1 MVILREENM
10 GGLGISIVN
19 DDDSYVDSN
28 EYDDDLRGN
37 PTVIKVVGCGGGGSN
52 AVNRMISRE
61 LSNVEFIVLNTDL
74 QALNR
79 SRAPTRLAIGQ
90 KVTKGLGAGGKPS
103 IGEQAAEEDKE
114 LITNTL
120 RGADMVFITA
130 GMGGGTGTGSAPVVA
145 KIAKE
150 LGCLTVAVVTTPFE
164 FEGNVRM
171 RQAKE
176 GLERLHEQVDSL
188 IVIPNEQLFKNVDK
202 NLTVKESFRKA
213 DEVLCQGVEGI
224 SNIITNPGDVN
235 TDFADVRNA
244 MAGQGNA
251 IFGIG
256 IGEGENR
263 ATDAAYNA
271 INNPM
276 LEDSKIDGA
285 KNLLVNI
292 CGSEEITLKEVGE
305 ICKIVTASADKEY
318 NMFWGQVT
326 QPELEGKISVT
337 VIATGF
343 EKSQKEMK
351 AVEEAPKIVEVE
363 KPKKLPENV
372 VSASEFENILNS
384 VSRGQNSSMN
394 NLGGDFISK
403 KDLTNNAHSSPN
415 ARQNPNQN
423 FGQNRNGQSFAPNQ
437 NGNNLQSGDKK
448 AKTSENFGQGLF
460 DSDYSDE
467 ISGSAGNF
475 AQPVHKSFTP
485 PAGFVPNEADINQPA
500 IWRKPEFSRSIK
512 LSDD

>member
-1 MVILREENM
+1 M
-10 GGLGISIVN
+10 GNLGISIV
-19 DDDSYVDSN
+19 DDETGYEAENSGGS
-28 EYDDDLRGN
+28 

-52 AVNRMISRE
+52 AVNRMIFRE
-61 LSNVEFIVLNTDL
+61 LSNVDFIVLNTDL
-74 QALNR
+74 QALGR
-79 SRAPTRLAIGQ
+79 SRAPTKLAIGQ
-90 KVTKGLGAGGKPS
+90 KVTKGLGAGGKPEV
-103 IGEQAAEEDKE
+103 GEQAAEEDKE
-114 LITNTL
+114 LITNEL

-145 KIAKE
+145 RIAKE

-171 RQAKE
+171 RQAQE
-176 GLERLHEQVDSL
+176 GLKKLHEQVDSL
-188 IVIPNEQLFKNVDK
+188 IVIPNEQLFKNIDK

-235 TDFADVRNA
+235 TDFADVKNA

-271 INNPM
+271 IHNPM
-276 LEDSKIDGA
+276 LENSRIDGA

-292 CGSEEITLKEVGE
+292 CASEEITLSEVGE
-305 ICKIVTASADKEY
+305 ICKIVSASADKDY

-343 EKSQKEMK
+343 EDSGK
-351 AVEEAPKIVEVE
+351 ALAAEPAEEKVETPAKPEVHRDDTFS
-363 KPKKLPENV
+363 LSDMNSILHTGQTS
-372 VSASEFENILNS
+372 SASSSASSFAASHS
-384 VSRGQNSSMN
+384 VSKEADSSE
-394 NLGGDFISK
+394 K
-403 KDLTNNAHSSPN
+403 KGSLVAGIFDEDKAS
-415 ARQNPNQN
+415 AAA
-423 FGQNRNGQSFAPNQ
+423 GSF
-437 NGNNLQSGDKK
+437 
-448 AKTSENFGQGLF
+448 
-460 DSDYSDE
+460 
-467 ISGSAGNF
+467 
-475 AQPVHKSFTP
+475 VP
-485 PAGFVPNEADINQPA
+485 PAGFVPDSNDLSKPA
-500 IWRKPEFSRSIK
+500 IWNKSEYSRTIR
-512 LSDD
+512 LDD

>member
-1 MVILREENM
+1 M
-10 GGLGISIVN
+10 GNLGISIV
-19 DDDSYVDSN
+19 DDETDYDSEVS
-28 EYDDDLRGN
+28 GGS

-52 AVNRMISRE
+52 AVNRMIFRE
-61 LSNVEFIVLNTDL
+61 LSNVDFIVLNTDL
-74 QALNR
+74 QALGR
-79 SRAPTRLAIGQ
+79 SHAATKLAIGQ
-90 KVTKGLGAGGKPS
+90 KVTKGLGAGGKPEV
-103 IGEQAAEEDKE
+103 GEQAAEEDKE
-114 LITNTL
+114 LITNEL

-145 KIAKE
+145 RIAKE

-171 RQAKE
+171 RQAQE
-176 GLERLHEQVDSL
+176 GLKKLHEQVDSL
-188 IVIPNEQLFKNVDK
+188 IVIPNEQLFKNIDK
-202 NLTVKESFRKA
+202 NLTVKESFKKA

-271 INNPM
+271 IHNPM
-276 LEDSKIDGA
+276 LENSRIDGA

-292 CGSEEITLKEVGE
+292 CASEEITLSEVGE
-305 ICKIVTASADKEY
+305 ICKIVSASADKDY

-343 EKSQKEMK
+343 EDSGKIAVEQKE
-351 AVEEAPKIVEVE
+351 EEPETPPEPKVLPNDVVGRSELDMLLH
-363 KPKKLPENV
+363 PK
-372 VSASEFENILNS
+372 SASSAASLGGEFVASHS
-384 VSRGQNSSMN
+384 VSKEADSSE
-394 NLGGDFISK
+394 K
-403 KDLTNNAHSSPN
+403 KGSLVAGMFDEDKAS
-415 ARQNPNQN
+415 AAA
-423 FGQNRNGQSFAPNQ
+423 GSF
-437 NGNNLQSGDKK
+437 
-448 AKTSENFGQGLF
+448 
-460 DSDYSDE
+460 
-467 ISGSAGNF
+467 
-475 AQPVHKSFTP
+475 VP
-485 PAGFVPNEADINQPA
+485 PAGFVPDQNDLMKPA
-500 IWRKPEFSRSIK
+500 IWNKSEYSRTIR
-512 LSDD
+512 LDD

>member
-1 MVILREENM
+1 M
-10 GGLGISIVN
+10 GNLGISIV
-19 DDDSYVDSN
+19 DDETGYGPEISGGS
-28 EYDDDLRGN
+28 

-52 AVNRMISRE
+52 AVNRMIFRE
-61 LSNVEFIVLNTDL
+61 LSNVDFIVLNTDL
-74 QALNR
+74 QALGR
-79 SRAPTRLAIGQ
+79 SRAPTKLAIGQ
-90 KVTKGLGAGGKPS
+90 KVTKGLGAGGKPEV
-103 IGEQAAEEDKE
+103 GEQAAEEDKE
-114 LITNTL
+114 LITNEL

-145 KIAKE
+145 RIAKE

-171 RQAKE
+171 RQAQE
-176 GLERLHEQVDSL
+176 GLVKLHEQVDSL
-188 IVIPNEQLFKNVDK
+188 IVIPNEQLFKNIDK
-202 NLTVKESFRKA
+202 NLTVKESFKMA

-271 INNPM
+271 IHNPM
-276 LEDSKIDGA
+276 LEDSRIDGA

-292 CGSEEITLKEVGE
+292 CASEEITLAEVGE
-305 ICKIVTASADKEY
+305 ICKIVSASADKDY

-343 EKSQKEMK
+343 EDAKKKEKELQDEKIM
-351 AVEEAPKIVEVE
+351 EANPEPKIF
-363 KPKKLPENV
+363 PNDV
-372 VSASEFENILNS
+372 VPLD
-384 VSRGQNSSMN
+384 QMN
-394 NLGGDFISK
+394 QLLRKNPSGTAGSGGDFFASLSSAKNPETSSESESK
-403 KDLTNNAHSSPN
+403 SSLAEGILSDDKFSSSN
-415 ARQNPNQN
+415 I
-423 FGQNRNGQSFAPNQ
+423 GSF
-437 NGNNLQSGDKK
+437 
-448 AKTSENFGQGLF
+448 
-460 DSDYSDE
+460 
-467 ISGSAGNF
+467 
-475 AQPVHKSFTP
+475 VP
-485 PAGFVPNEADINQPA
+485 PSGFVADSNDLMKPA
-500 IWRKPEFSRSIK
+500 IWNKGEYSRTIR
-512 LSDD
+512 LDD

>member
-1 MVILREENM
+1 M
-10 GGLGISIVN
+10 GNLGISIV
-19 DDDSYVDSN
+19 DDESDYEAENTGCS
-28 EYDDDLRGN
+28 

-52 AVNRMISRE
+52 AVNRMIFRE
-61 LSNVEFIVLNTDL
+61 LSNVDFIVLNTDL
-74 QALNR
+74 QALGR
-79 SRAPTRLAIGQ
+79 SRAKTKLAIGQ
-90 KVTKGLGAGGKPS
+90 KVTKGLGAGGKPE

-114 LITNTL
+114 LITNEL

-145 KIAKE
+145 RIAKE
-150 LGCLTVAVVTTPFE
+150 LGCLTVAVVTTPFD

-176 GLERLHEQVDSL
+176 GLIKLHEQVDSL
-188 IVIPNEQLFKNVDK
+188 IVIPNEQLFKNIDK
-202 NLTVKESFRKA
+202 NLTVKESFKKA

-271 INNPM
+271 IHNPM
-276 LEDSKIDGA
+276 LENSKIDGA

-292 CGSEEITLKEVGE
+292 CASEEITLAEVGE
-305 ICKIVTASADKEY
+305 ICKIVSASADRDY

-343 EKSQKEMK
+343 EDTGKSFVEQKE
-351 AVEEAPKIVEVE
+351 EVKE
-363 KPKKLPENV
+363 VKSEPRQNREDTFSISDMQNILHNKT
-372 VSASEFENILNS
+372 SASSFGGEF
-384 VSRGQNSSMN
+384 VASRTAVKPSESAEKKGNLVADMFRDEGPSSTP
-394 NLGGDFISK
+394 G
-403 KDLTNNAHSSPN
+403 
-415 ARQNPNQN
+415 
-423 FGQNRNGQSFAPNQ
+423 
-437 NGNNLQSGDKK
+437 
-448 AKTSENFGQGLF
+448 
-460 DSDYSDE
+460 
-467 ISGSAGNF
+467 
-475 AQPVHKSFTP
+475 SFTP
-485 PAGFVPNEADINQPA
+485 PSGFVPDENDFMKPA
-500 IWRKPEFSRSIK
+500 IWNKSEYGRTIR
-512 LSDD
+512 LDD

>member
-1 MVILREENM
+1 M
-10 GGLGISIVN
+10 GNLGISIV
-19 DDDSYVDSN
+19 DDETDYDSEVS
-28 EYDDDLRGN
+28 GGS

-52 AVNRMISRE
+52 AVNRMIFRE
-61 LSNVEFIVLNTDL
+61 LSNVDFIVLNTDL
-74 QALNR
+74 QALGR
-79 SRAPTRLAIGQ
+79 SKAPTKLAIGQ
-90 KVTKGLGAGGKPS
+90 KVTKGLGAGGKPEV
-103 IGEQAAEEDKE
+103 GEQAAEEDKE
-114 LITNTL
+114 LITNEL

-145 KIAKE
+145 RIAKE

-176 GLERLHEQVDSL
+176 GLIKLHEQVDSL
-188 IVIPNEQLFKNVDK
+188 IPNEQLFKNIDK

-271 INNPM
+271 IHNPM
-276 LEDSKIDGA
+276 LENSRIDGA

-292 CGSEEITLKEVGE
+292 CASEEITLSEVGE
-305 ICKIVTASADKEY
+305 ICKIVSASADKDY

-343 EKSQKEMK
+343 EDSGKIAVEQKE
-351 AVEEAPKIVEVE
+351 EEPETPPEPKV
-363 KPKKLPENV
+363 LPNDV
-372 VSASEFENILNS
+372 VGRSELDMLLHPRAGSNGAS
-384 VSRGQNSSMN
+384 
-394 NLGGDFISK
+394 LGGEFVASHTVSK
-403 KDLTNNAHSSPN
+403 EAESSEKKGSLV
-415 ARQNPNQN
+415 AGM
-423 FGQNRNGQSFAPNQ
+423 FDEDKASSAAGSF
-437 NGNNLQSGDKK
+437 
-448 AKTSENFGQGLF
+448 
-460 DSDYSDE
+460 
-467 ISGSAGNF
+467 
-475 AQPVHKSFTP
+475 VP
-485 PAGFVPNEADINQPA
+485 PAGFVPDQNDLMKPA
-500 IWRKPEFSRSIK
+500 IWNKSEYSRTIR
-512 LSDD
+512 LDD

>member
-1 MVILREENM
+1 M
-10 GGLGISIVN
+10 GNLGISIV
-19 DDDSYVDSN
+19 DDETDYDSEVS
-28 EYDDDLRGN
+28 GGS

-52 AVNRMISRE
+52 AVNRMIFRE
-61 LSNVEFIVLNTDL
+61 LSNVDFIVLNTDL
-74 QALNR
+74 QALGR
-79 SRAPTRLAIGQ
+79 SKAPTKLAIGQ
-90 KVTKGLGAGGKPS
+90 KVTKGLGAGGKPEV
-103 IGEQAAEEDKE
+103 GEQAAEEDKE
-114 LITNTL
+114 LITNEL

-145 KIAKE
+145 RIAKE

-176 GLERLHEQVDSL
+176 GLIKLHEQVDSL
-188 IVIPNEQLFKNVDK
+188 IVIPNEQLFKNIDK

-256 IGEGENR
+256 FGEGENR

-271 INNPM
+271 IHNPM
-276 LEDSKIDGA
+276 LENSRIDGA

-292 CGSEEITLKEVGE
+292 CASEEITLSEVGE
-305 ICKIVTASADKEY
+305 ICKIVSASADKDY

-343 EKSQKEMK
+343 EDSGKIAVEQKE
-351 AVEEAPKIVEVE
+351 EEPETPPEPKV
-363 KPKKLPENV
+363 LPNDV
-372 VSASEFENILNS
+372 VGRSELDMLLHPRAGSNGASLGGEFVASHS
-384 VSRGQNSSMN
+384 VSKEAESSE
-394 NLGGDFISK
+394 K
-403 KDLTNNAHSSPN
+403 KGSLVAGMFDEDKASS
-415 ARQNPNQN
+415 AA
-423 FGQNRNGQSFAPNQ
+423 GSF
-437 NGNNLQSGDKK
+437 
-448 AKTSENFGQGLF
+448 
-460 DSDYSDE
+460 
-467 ISGSAGNF
+467 
-475 AQPVHKSFTP
+475 VP
-485 PAGFVPNEADINQPA
+485 PAGFVPDQNDLMKPA
-500 IWRKPEFSRSIK
+500 IWNKSEYSRTIR
-512 LSDD
+512 LDD

>member
-1 MVILREENM
+1 M
-10 GGLGISIVN
+10 GNLGISIV
-19 DDDSYVDSN
+19 DDETDYDSEVS
-28 EYDDDLRGN
+28 GGS

-52 AVNRMISRE
+52 AVNRMIFRE
-61 LSNVEFIVLNTDL
+61 LSNVDFIVLNTDL
-74 QALNR
+74 QALGR
-79 SRAPTRLAIGQ
+79 SKAPTKLAIGQ
-90 KVTKGLGAGGKPS
+90 KVTKGLGAGGKPEV
-103 IGEQAAEEDKE
+103 GEQAAEEDKE
-114 LITNTL
+114 LITNEL

-145 KIAKE
+145 RIAKE

-176 GLERLHEQVDSL
+176 GLIKLHEQVDSL
-188 IVIPNEQLFKNVDK
+188 IVIPNEQLFKNIDK

-271 INNPM
+271 IHNPM
-276 LEDSKIDGA
+276 LENSRIDGA

-292 CGSEEITLKEVGE
+292 CASEEITLSEVGE
-305 ICKIVTASADKEY
+305 ICKIVSASADKDY

-343 EKSQKEMK
+343 EDSGKIAVEQKE
-351 AVEEAPKIVEVE
+351 EEPETPPEPKV
-363 KPKKLPENV
+363 LPNDV
-372 VSASEFENILNS
+372 VGRSELDMLLHPRSGSNGASLGGEFVASHS
-384 VSRGQNSSMN
+384 VSKEAESSE
-394 NLGGDFISK
+394 K
-403 KDLTNNAHSSPN
+403 KGSLVAGMFDEDKASS
-415 ARQNPNQN
+415 AA
-423 FGQNRNGQSFAPNQ
+423 GSF
-437 NGNNLQSGDKK
+437 
-448 AKTSENFGQGLF
+448 
-460 DSDYSDE
+460 
-467 ISGSAGNF
+467 
-475 AQPVHKSFTP
+475 VP
-485 PAGFVPNEADINQPA
+485 PAGFVPDQNDLMKPA
-500 IWRKPEFSRSIK
+500 IWNKSEYSRTIR
-512 LSDD
+512 LDD

>member
-1 MVILREENM
+1 M
-10 GGLGISIVN
+10 GNLGISIV
-19 DDDSYVDSN
+19 DDENGYDSEVS
-28 EYDDDLRGN
+28 GGS

-52 AVNRMISRE
+52 AVNRMIFRE
-61 LSNVEFIVLNTDL
+61 LSNVDFIVLNTDL
-74 QALNR
+74 QALGR
-79 SRAPTRLAIGQ
+79 SKAPTKLAIGQ
-90 KVTKGLGAGGKPS
+90 KVTKGLGAGGKPEV
-103 IGEQAAEEDKE
+103 GEQAAEEDKE
-114 LITNTL
+114 LITNEL

-145 KIAKE
+145 RIAKE

-171 RQAKE
+171 RQAQE
-176 GLERLHEQVDSL
+176 GLKKLHEQVDSL
-188 IVIPNEQLFKNVDK
+188 IVIPNEQLFKNIDK

-271 INNPM
+271 IHNPM
-276 LEDSKIDGA
+276 LENSKIDGA

-292 CGSEEITLKEVGE
+292 CASEEITLSEVGE
-305 ICKIVTASADKEY
+305 ICKIVSASADKDY

-343 EKSQKEMK
+343 EDSGKLTVEQPVAAPEVKSEPKPARDD
-351 AVEEAPKIVEVE
+351 AVSLNDINSILH
-363 KPKKLPENV
+363 KP
-372 VSASEFENILNS
+372 ASS
-384 VSRGQNSSMN
+384 GAA
-394 NLGGDFISK
+394 LGG
-403 KDLTNNAHSSPN
+403 
-415 ARQNPNQN
+415 
-423 FGQNRNGQSFAPNQ
+423 
-437 NGNNLQSGDKK
+437 
-448 AKTSENFGQGLF
+448 E
-460 DSDYSDE
+460 
-467 ISGSAGNF
+467 
-475 AQPVHKSFTP
+475 
-485 PAGFVPNEADINQPA
+485 FVA
-500 IWRKPEFSRSIK
+500 SRSVAHTPDSIVK
-512 LSDD
+512 R

>member
-1 MVILREENM
+1 M
-10 GGLGISIVN
+10 GNLGISIV
-19 DDDSYVDSN
+19 DDETDYDSEVS
-28 EYDDDLRGN
+28 GGS

-52 AVNRMISRE
+52 AVNRMIFRE
-61 LSNVEFIVLNTDL
+61 LSNVDFIVLNTDL
-74 QALNR
+74 QALGR
-79 SRAPTRLAIGQ
+79 SKAPTKLAIGQ
-90 KVTKGLGAGGKPS
+90 KVTKGLGAGGKPEV
-103 IGEQAAEEDKE
+103 GEQAAEEDKE
-114 LITNTL
+114 LITNEL

-145 KIAKE
+145 RIAKE

-176 GLERLHEQVDSL
+176 GLIKLHEQVDSL
-188 IVIPNEQLFKNVDK
+188 IVIPNEQLFKNIDK

-271 INNPM
+271 IHNPM
-276 LEDSKIDGA
+276 LENSRIDGA

-292 CGSEEITLKEVGE
+292 CASEEITLSEVGE
-305 ICKIVTASADKEY
+305 ICKIVSASADKDY

-343 EKSQKEMK
+343 EDSGKIAVEQKE
-351 AVEEAPKIVEVE
+351 EEPETPPEPKV
-363 KPKKLPENV
+363 LPNDV
-372 VSASEFENILNS
+372 VGRSELDMLLHPRAGSNGAS
-384 VSRGQNSSMN
+384 
-394 NLGGDFISK
+394 LGGEFVAFHTVSK
-403 KDLTNNAHSSPN
+403 EAESSEKKGSLV
-415 ARQNPNQN
+415 AGM
-423 FGQNRNGQSFAPNQ
+423 FDEDKASSAAGSF
-437 NGNNLQSGDKK
+437 
-448 AKTSENFGQGLF
+448 
-460 DSDYSDE
+460 
-467 ISGSAGNF
+467 
-475 AQPVHKSFTP
+475 VP
-485 PAGFVPNEADINQPA
+485 PAGFVPDQNDLMKPA
-500 IWRKPEFSRSIK
+500 IWNKSEYSRTIR
-512 LSDD
+512 LDD

>member
-1 MVILREENM
+1 M
-10 GGLGISIVN
+10 GNLGISIV
-19 DDDSYVDSN
+19 DDETGYDSEVS
-28 EYDDDLRGN
+28 GCS

-52 AVNRMISRE
+52 AVNRMIFRE
-61 LSNVEFIVLNTDL
+61 LSNVDFIVLNTDL
-74 QALNR
+74 QALGR
-79 SRAPTRLAIGQ
+79 SRAPTKLAIGQ
-90 KVTKGLGAGGKPS
+90 KVTKGLGAGGKPEV
-103 IGEQAAEEDKE
+103 GEQAAEEDKE
-114 LITNTL
+114 LITNEL

-145 KIAKE
+145 RIAKE

-176 GLERLHEQVDSL
+176 GLKKLHEQVDSL
-188 IVIPNEQLFKNVDK
+188 IVIPNEQLFKNIDK
-202 NLTVKESFRKA
+202 NLTVKESFKKA

-271 INNPM
+271 IHNPM
-276 LEDSKIDGA
+276 LENSKIDGA

-292 CGSEEITLKEVGE
+292 CASEEITLSEVGE
-305 ICKIVTASADKEY
+305 ICKIVSASADKDY

-343 EKSQKEMK
+343 EVTGKA
-351 AVEEAPKIVEVE
+351 AVEQAEVV
-363 KPKKLPENV
+363 PEVKEEPRPARDDTFSLNDMN
-372 VSASEFENILNS
+372 NILHKPAS
-384 VSRGQNSSMN
+384 AMGGEFVASS
-394 NLGGDFISK
+394 GITKAPEAEK
-403 KDLTNNAHSSPN
+403 KGSLVADM
-415 ARQNPNQN
+415 
-423 FGQNRNGQSFAPNQ
+423 F
-437 NGNNLQSGDKK
+437 
-448 AKTSENFGQGLF
+448 
-460 DSDYSDE
+460 SDE
-467 ISGSAGNF
+467 KTAGC
-475 AQPVHKSFTP
+475 PGSFTP
-485 PAGFVPNEADINQPA
+485 PAGFVPDENDLIKPA
-500 IWRKPEFSRSIK
+500 IWNKSEYSRTIR
-512 LSDD
+512 LDD

>member
-1 MVILREENM
+1 M
-10 GGLGISIVN
+10 GNLGISIV
-19 DDDSYVDSN
+19 DDDTGYGTSYN
-28 EYDDDLRGN
+28 ESS

-61 LSNVEFIVLNTDL
+61 LSNVDFIVLNTDL
-74 QALNR
+74 QALGR
-79 SRAPTRLAIGQ
+79 SNASTKLAIGQ
-90 KVTKGLGAGGKPS
+90 KVTKGLGAGGKPEV
-103 IGEQAAEEDKE
+103 GESAAEEDKE
-114 LITNTL
+114 LITNQL

-171 RQAKE
+171 RQARE
-176 GLERLHEQVDSL
+176 GLKKLHEQVDSL
-188 IVIPNEQLFKNVDK
+188 IVIPNEQLFKNIDK

-244 MAGQGNA
+244 MEGQGNA

-292 CGSEEITLKEVGE
+292 CASEEITLQEVGE
-305 ICKIVTASADKEY
+305 ICKIVTASADENY

-343 EKSQKEMK
+343 ENVQKAKPVAEVIPEEPK
-351 AVEEAPKIVEVE
+351 APR
-363 KPKKLPENV
+363 PNV
-372 VSASEFENILNS
+372 VTPDVLSRLLHGDNVPSQEKTAVQQSPVQETVASADKDKTGSLAAGIFESESQGTF
-384 VSRGQNSSMN
+384 VSSTRKQFKPPVGFNADPN
-394 NLGGDFISK
+394 
-403 KDLTNNAHSSPN
+403 DLS
-415 ARQNPNQN
+415 
-423 FGQNRNGQSFAPNQ
+423 
-437 NGNNLQSGDKK
+437 
-448 AKTSENFGQGLF
+448 
-460 DSDYSDE
+460 
-467 ISGSAGNF
+467 
-475 AQPVHKSFTP
+475 
-485 PAGFVPNEADINQPA
+485 QPA
-500 IWRKPEFSRSIK
+500 IWNNTDFGKTIK
-512 LSDD
+512 LTDD

>member
-1 MVILREENM
+1 M
-10 GGLGISIVN
+10 GNLGISIV
-19 DDDSYVDSN
+19 DEDSN
-28 EYDDDLRGN
+28 YAQAYNESS

-52 AVNRMISRE
+52 AVNRMISHD
-61 LSNVEFIVLNTDL
+61 LGNVDFIVLNTDL
-74 QALNR
+74 QALGR
-79 SRAPTRLAIGQ
+79 SNAKTRLAIGQ

-103 IGEQAAEEDKE
+103 VGEQAAEEDKE
-114 LITNTL
+114 LITNQL

-145 KIAKE
+145 RIAKE

-176 GLERLHEQVDSL
+176 GLVKLHEQVDSL
-188 IVIPNEQLFKNVDK
+188 IVIPNEQLFKNIDK
-202 NLTVKESFRKA
+202 NLTVKESFKKA

-256 IGEGENR
+256 VGEGENR

-276 LEDSKIDGA
+276 LENSRIDGA

-292 CGSEEITLKEVGE
+292 CASEEITLQEVGE
-305 ICKIVTASADKEY
+305 ICNIVTASADSDY

-326 QPELEGKISVT
+326 QPELQGKISVT

-343 EKSQKEMK
+343 ETKENTE
-351 AVEEAPKIVEVE
+351 AVKEEKVVIPEEPKVPREDVADI
-363 KPKKLPENV
+363 
-372 VSASEFENILNS
+372 ANILKPGS
-384 VSRGQNSSMN
+384 KSSP
-394 NLGGDFISK
+394 LGGDFV
-403 KDLTNNAHSSPN
+403 
-415 ARQNPNQN
+415 
-423 FGQNRNGQSFAPNQ
+423 
-437 NGNNLQSGDKK
+437 
-448 AKTSENFGQGLF
+448 TSHDVTKRPAETHGSLF
-460 DSDYSDE
+460 DGLVDDTPSSF
-467 ISGSAGNF
+467 S
-475 AQPVHKSFTP
+475 QPVRRFTAPAGMNLDASDLNTP
-485 PAGFVPNEADINQPA
+485 PVWLKDSEL
-500 IWRKPEFSRSIK
+500 SRTIK

>member
-1 MVILREENM
+1 M
-10 GGLGISIVN
+10 GNLGISIV
-19 DDDSYVDSN
+19 DDETGYDSEVS
-28 EYDDDLRGN
+28 GGS

-52 AVNRMISRE
+52 AVNRMIFRE
-61 LSNVEFIVLNTDL
+61 LSNVDFIVLNTDL
-74 QALNR
+74 QALGR
-79 SRAPTRLAIGQ
+79 SRAPTKLAIGQ
-90 KVTKGLGAGGKPS
+90 KVTKGLGAGGKPEV
-103 IGEQAAEEDKE
+103 GEQAAEEDKE
-114 LITNTL
+114 LITNEL

-145 KIAKE
+145 RIAKE

-171 RQAKE
+171 RQAQE
-176 GLERLHEQVDSL
+176 GLKKLHEQVDSL
-188 IVIPNEQLFKNVDK
+188 IVIPNEQLFKNIDK

-235 TDFADVRNA
+235 TDFADVKNA

-271 INNPM
+271 IHNPM
-276 LEDSKIDGA
+276 LENSRIDGA

-292 CGSEEITLKEVGE
+292 CASEEITLSEVGE
-305 ICKIVTASADKEY
+305 ICKIVSASADKDY

-343 EKSQKEMK
+343 EDSGK
-351 AVEEAPKIVEVE
+351 ALAAEPAEEKVETPAKPEVHRDDAFSLSAMNSILH
-363 KPKKLPENV
+363 PNSSS
-372 VSASEFENILNS
+372 SASTGSFAASTS
-384 VSRGQNSSMN
+384 VASETESSE
-394 NLGGDFISK
+394 K
-403 KDLTNNAHSSPN
+403 KGSLVAGIFDEDKASAAAGSFVPPSGFVSDPNDLT
-415 ARQNPNQN
+415 
-423 FGQNRNGQSFAPNQ
+423 
-437 NGNNLQSGDKK
+437 K
-448 AKTSENFGQGLF
+448 
-460 DSDYSDE
+460 
-467 ISGSAGNF
+467 
-475 AQPVHKSFTP
+475 
-485 PAGFVPNEADINQPA
+485 PA
-500 IWRKPEFSRSIK
+500 IWNKSEYSRTIR
-512 LSDD
+512 LDD

>member
-1 MVILREENM
+1 M
-10 GGLGISIVN
+10 GNLGISIV
-19 DDDSYVDSN
+19 DDENGYDSEVS
-28 EYDDDLRGN
+28 GCS

-52 AVNRMISRE
+52 AVNRMIIRE
-61 LSNVEFIVLNTDL
+61 LSNVDFIVLNTDL

-79 SRAPTRLAIGQ
+79 SRAPTKLAIGQ
-90 KVTKGLGAGGKPS
+90 KVTKGLGAGGKPEV
-103 IGEQAAEEDKE
+103 GEQAAEEDKE
-114 LITNTL
+114 LITNEL

-145 KIAKE
+145 RIAKE

-171 RQAKE
+171 RQAQE
-176 GLERLHEQVDSL
+176 GLKKLHEQVDSL
-188 IVIPNEQLFKNVDK
+188 IVIPNEQLFKNIDK

-271 INNPM
+271 IHNPM
-276 LEDSKIDGA
+276 LENSRIDGA

-292 CGSEEITLKEVGE
+292 CASEEITLSEVGE
-305 ICKIVTASADKEY
+305 ICKIVSASADKDY

-343 EKSQKEMK
+343 EDSGKVIAEPAKEEPAAPEPKVNRDDAFSISDMNSILHSKSSSSGTSLGGEF
-351 AVEEAPKIVEVE
+351 V
-363 KPKKLPENV
+363 
-372 VSASEFENILNS
+372 ASHS
-384 VSRGQNSSMN
+384 VSKEPDSSE
-394 NLGGDFISK
+394 K
-403 KDLTNNAHSSPN
+403 KGSLVAGMFDEDKAS
-415 ARQNPNQN
+415 AAA
-423 FGQNRNGQSFAPNQ
+423 GSF
-437 NGNNLQSGDKK
+437 
-448 AKTSENFGQGLF
+448 
-460 DSDYSDE
+460 
-467 ISGSAGNF
+467 
-475 AQPVHKSFTP
+475 VP
-485 PAGFVPNEADINQPA
+485 PSGFVPDANDLMKPA
-500 IWRKPEFSRSIK
+500 IWNKGEYSRTIR
-512 LSDD
+512 LDD

>member
-1 MVILREENM
+1 M
-10 GGLGISIVN
+10 GLGISIVEE
-19 DDDSYVDSN
+19 DSSYTKAFN
-28 EYDDDLRGN
+28 ECS

-52 AVNRMISRE
+52 AVNRMISHD
-61 LSNVEFIVLNTDL
+61 LGNVEFIVLNTDL
-74 QALNR
+74 QALGR
-79 SRAPTRLAIGQ
+79 SNAETKLAIGQ
-90 KVTKGLGAGGKPS
+90 KVTKGLGAGGKPEV
-103 IGEQAAEEDKE
+103 GEQAAEEDKE
-114 LITNTL
+114 LITNVL

-145 KIAKE
+145 RIAKE

-176 GLERLHEQVDSL
+176 GLVRLHEQVDSL
-188 IVIPNEQLFKNVDK
+188 IVIPNEQLFKNIDK

-256 IGEGENR
+256 LGEGENR

-276 LEDSKIDGA
+276 LEDSRIDGA

-292 CGSEEITLKEVGE
+292 CASEEITLAEVGE
-305 ICKIVTASADKEY
+305 ICKIVTASADRDY

-326 QPELEGKISVT
+326 QPELGDKISVT

-343 EKSQKEMK
+343 ETGTKKFTNI
-351 AVEEAPKIVEVE
+351 VEEKVEPEQPKV
-363 KPKKLPENV
+363 LPDNV
-372 VSASEFENILNS
+372 VPTSDLDRILHGESSSSLNS
-384 VSRGQNSSMN
+384 TKVNE
-394 NLGGDFISK
+394 K
-403 KDLTNNAHSSPN
+403 KDE
-415 ARQNPNQN
+415 
-423 FGQNRNGQSFAPNQ
+423 
-437 NGNNLQSGDKK
+437 DKTGSLS
-448 AKTSENFGQGLF
+448 AGLF
-460 DSDYSDE
+460 EEDN
-467 ISGSAGNF
+467 GF
-475 AQPVHKSFTP
+475 VQPTRNQFVP
-485 PAGFVPNEADINQPA
+485 PAGFTANANDLSQPA
-500 IWRKPEFSRSIK
+500 IWNNSEFSRTIK

>member
-1 MVILREENM
+1 M
-10 GGLGISIVN
+10 GNLGISIV
-19 DDDSYVDSN
+19 DDETDYDSEVS
-28 EYDDDLRGN
+28 GGS

-52 AVNRMISRE
+52 AVNRMIFRE
-61 LSNVEFIVLNTDL
+61 LSNVDFIVLNTDL
-74 QALNR
+74 QALGR
-79 SRAPTRLAIGQ
+79 SKAPTKLAIGQ
-90 KVTKGLGAGGKPS
+90 KVTKGLGAGGKPEV
-103 IGEQAAEEDKE
+103 GEQAAEEDKE
-114 LITNTL
+114 LITNEL
-120 RGADMVFITA
+120 RGADMVVITA

-145 KIAKE
+145 RIAKE

-176 GLERLHEQVDSL
+176 GLIKLHEQVDSL
-188 IVIPNEQLFKNVDK
+188 IVIPNEQLFKNIDK

-244 MAGQGNA
+244 MAGKGNA

-271 INNPM
+271 IHNPM
-276 LEDSKIDGA
+276 LENSRIDGA

-292 CGSEEITLKEVGE
+292 CASEEITLSEVGE
-305 ICKIVTASADKEY
+305 ICKIVSASADKDY

-343 EKSQKEMK
+343 EDSGKIAVEQKE
-351 AVEEAPKIVEVE
+351 EEPETPPEPKV
-363 KPKKLPENV
+363 LPNDV
-372 VSASEFENILNS
+372 VGRSELDMLLHPRAGSNGASLGGEFVASHS
-384 VSRGQNSSMN
+384 VSKEAESSE
-394 NLGGDFISK
+394 K
-403 KDLTNNAHSSPN
+403 KGSLVAGMFDEDKASS
-415 ARQNPNQN
+415 AA
-423 FGQNRNGQSFAPNQ
+423 GSF
-437 NGNNLQSGDKK
+437 
-448 AKTSENFGQGLF
+448 
-460 DSDYSDE
+460 
-467 ISGSAGNF
+467 
-475 AQPVHKSFTP
+475 VP
-485 PAGFVPNEADINQPA
+485 PAGFVPDQNDLMKPA
-500 IWRKPEFSRSIK
+500 IWNKSEYSRTIR
-512 LSDD
+512 LDD

>member
-1 MVILREENM
+1 M
-10 GGLGISIVN
+10 GNLGISIV
-19 DDDSYVDSN
+19 DDETN
-28 EYDDDLRGN
+28 YDAETTCS

-61 LSNVEFIVLNTDL
+61 LSNVDFIVLNTDQ
-74 QALNR
+74 QALGR
-79 SRAPTRLAIGQ
+79 SRAETKLAIGQ
-90 KVTKGLGAGGKPS
+90 KVTKGLGAGGKPEV
-103 IGEQAAEEDKE
+103 GEQAAEEDKE
-114 LITNTL
+114 LITNEL

-145 KIAKE
+145 RIAKE

-164 FEGNVRM
+164 FEGHVRM
-171 RQAKE
+171 RKAKE
-176 GLERLHEQVDSL
+176 GIAKLHELVDSL
-188 IVIPNEQLFKNVDK
+188 IVIPNEQLFKNIDK
-202 NLTVKESFRKA
+202 NLTVKESFKKA

-271 INNPM
+271 IHNPM
-276 LEDSKIDGA
+276 LENSRIDGA

-292 CGSEEITLKEVGE
+292 CASEEITLNEVGE
-305 ICKIVTASADKEY
+305 ICKIVSASADKDY

-343 EKSQKEMK
+343 EDSGKVAAEPAEEK
-351 AVEEAPKIVEVE
+351 VETPPEPKILPSDVVGLSEMD
-363 KPKKLPENV
+363 KLLHKTSSSSSSSLGGEFV
-372 VSASEFENILNS
+372 ASHSVSKEPDASE
-384 VSRGQNSSMN
+384 
-394 NLGGDFISK
+394 K
-403 KDLTNNAHSSPN
+403 KGSLVAGMFDEDKAS
-415 ARQNPNQN
+415 AAA
-423 FGQNRNGQSFAPNQ
+423 GSF
-437 NGNNLQSGDKK
+437 
-448 AKTSENFGQGLF
+448 
-460 DSDYSDE
+460 
-467 ISGSAGNF
+467 
-475 AQPVHKSFTP
+475 VP
-485 PAGFVPNEADINQPA
+485 PTGFVSDPNDLMKPA
-500 IWRKPEFSRSIK
+500 IWNKGEYSRTIR
-512 LSDD
+512 LDD

>member
-1 MVILREENM
+1 M
-10 GGLGISIVN
+10 GNLGISIV
-19 DDDSYVDSN
+19 DDETDYESEIS
-28 EYDDDLRGN
+28 GGS

-52 AVNRMISRE
+52 AVNRMIFRE
-61 LSNVEFIVLNTDL
+61 LSNVDFIVLNTDL
-74 QALNR
+74 QALGR
-79 SRAPTRLAIGQ
+79 SRAKTKLAIGQ
-90 KVTKGLGAGGKPS
+90 KVTKGLGAGGKPEV
-103 IGEQAAEEDKE
+103 GEQAAEEDKE
-114 LITNTL
+114 LITNEL

-145 KIAKE
+145 RIAKE

-176 GLERLHEQVDSL
+176 GLKKLHEQVDSL
-188 IVIPNEQLFKNVDK
+188 IVIPNEQLFKNIDK

-271 INNPM
+271 IHNPM
-276 LEDSKIDGA
+276 LENSKIDGA

-292 CGSEEITLKEVGE
+292 CASEEITLSEVGE
-305 ICKIVTASADKEY
+305 ICKIVSASADKDY

-343 EKSQKEMK
+343 EDSGKLVADQPVEV
-351 AVEEAPKIVEVE
+351 VEEKSEPKVLPNDVVGLSEMD
-363 KPKKLPENV
+363 KLLNKNSSSAASSWGGEFIASHTSVPTPELAENKGSLAAGILAEDKT
-372 VSASEFENILNS
+372 SASTP
-384 VSRGQNSSMN
+384 G
-394 NLGGDFISK
+394 
-403 KDLTNNAHSSPN
+403 
-415 ARQNPNQN
+415 
-423 FGQNRNGQSFAPNQ
+423 SF
-437 NGNNLQSGDKK
+437 
-448 AKTSENFGQGLF
+448 
-460 DSDYSDE
+460 
-467 ISGSAGNF
+467 
-475 AQPVHKSFTP
+475 VP
-485 PAGFVPNEADINQPA
+485 PAGFVVDSNDLMKPA
-500 IWRKPEFSRSIK
+500 IWNKSEYSRTIR
-512 LSDD
+512 LDD

>member
-1 MVILREENM
+1 M
-10 GGLGISIVN
+10 GNLGISIV
-19 DDDSYVDSN
+19 DDETGYEAENSGCS
-28 EYDDDLRGN
+28 

-52 AVNRMISRE
+52 AVNRMIFRE
-61 LSNVEFIVLNTDL
+61 LSNVDFIVLNTDL
-74 QALNR
+74 QALGR
-79 SRAPTRLAIGQ
+79 SRAPTKLAIGQ
-90 KVTKGLGAGGKPS
+90 KVTKGLGAGGKPE

-114 LITNTL
+114 LITNEL

-145 KIAKE
+145 RIAKE

-171 RQAKE
+171 RQAQE
-176 GLERLHEQVDSL
+176 GLKKLHEQVDSL
-188 IVIPNEQLFKNVDK
+188 IVIPNEQLFKNIDK

-256 IGEGENR
+256 VGEGENR

-276 LEDSKIDGA
+276 LENSNINGA

-292 CGSEEITLKEVGE
+292 CASDEITLAEVGE
-305 ICKIVTASADKEY
+305 ICKIVSASADKNY

-343 EKSQKEMK
+343 EDNGKTLVEKTEEVSEEVPEPKVLPED
-351 AVEEAPKIVEVE
+351 AVSIAQMNSILHPSASSDSNLAGAFVASKTAPKTADSE
-363 KPKKLPENV
+363 KKGSLTEGIFKEDA
-372 VSASEFENILNS
+372 VSASI
-384 VSRGQNSSMN
+384 G
-394 NLGGDFISK
+394 
-403 KDLTNNAHSSPN
+403 
-415 ARQNPNQN
+415 
-423 FGQNRNGQSFAPNQ
+423 SF
-437 NGNNLQSGDKK
+437 
-448 AKTSENFGQGLF
+448 
-460 DSDYSDE
+460 
-467 ISGSAGNF
+467 
-475 AQPVHKSFTP
+475 VP
-485 PAGFVPNEADINQPA
+485 PAGFVPDSNDLSKPA
-500 IWRKPEFSRSIK
+500 IWNKSEYSRTIR
-512 LSDD
+512 LDD

>member
-1 MVILREENM
+1 M
-10 GGLGISIVN
+10 GNLGISIV
-19 DDDSYVDSN
+19 DDETDYESEVS
-28 EYDDDLRGN
+28 GCS

-52 AVNRMISRE
+52 AVNRMIFRE
-61 LSNVEFIVLNTDL
+61 LSNVDFIVLNTDL
-74 QALNR
+74 QALGR
-79 SRAPTRLAIGQ
+79 SRAKTKLAIGQ
-90 KVTKGLGAGGKPS
+90 KVTKGLGAGGKPEV
-103 IGEQAAEEDKE
+103 GEQAAEEDKE
-114 LITNTL
+114 LITNEL

-145 KIAKE
+145 RIAKE

-176 GLERLHEQVDSL
+176 GLKKLHEQVDSL
-188 IVIPNEQLFKNVDK
+188 IVIPNEQLFKNIDK
-202 NLTVKESFRKA
+202 NLTVKESFKKA

-271 INNPM
+271 IHNPM
-276 LEDSKIDGA
+276 LENSKIDGA

-292 CGSEEITLKEVGE
+292 CASEEITLSEVGE
-305 ICKIVTASADKEY
+305 ICKIVSASADENY

-343 EKSQKEMK
+343 EVSG
-351 AVEEAPKIVEVE
+351 KIAIEQPEVVPEE
-363 KPKKLPENV
+363 KPEPKTLPNDV
-372 VSASEFENILNS
+372 VGLSEMNQLLHTNTAS
-384 VSRGQNSSMN
+384 GSS
-394 NLGGDFISK
+394 LGGEFVASHSMTKPADSSEKKGTLAAGIFADDKAAGSTPGSFVPPTGFVVDQTDLSK
-403 KDLTNNAHSSPN
+403 PAIWNK
-415 ARQNPNQN
+415 
-423 FGQNRNGQSFAPNQ
+423 
-437 NGNNLQSGDKK
+437 
-448 AKTSENFGQGLF
+448 
-460 DSDYSDE
+460 SDYSRT
-467 ISGSAGNF
+467 I
-475 AQPVHKSFTP
+475 
-485 PAGFVPNEADINQPA
+485 
-500 IWRKPEFSRSIK
+500 R
-512 LSDD
+512 LDD

>member
-28 EYDDDLRGN
+28 EYNDDLRGN

-90 KVTKGLGAGGKPS
+90 KVTKGLGAGGKPA

-188 IVIPNEQLFKNVDK
+188 IVIPNEQLFKNIDK

-343 EKSQKEMK
+343 EKSQNEIKET
-351 AVEEAPKIVEVE
+351 EEATKIVEIA

-384 VSRGQNSSMN
+384 VSRGQNRAMN
-394 NLGGDFISK
+394 DLGGDFISK
-403 KDLTNNAHSSPN
+403 KDLSNNSHNS
-415 ARQNPNQN
+415 QNERHNSE
-423 FGQNRNGQSFAPNQ
+423 GQSSIQNQ
-437 NGNNLQSGDKK
+437 NGHNLQNVNKK
-448 AKTSENFGQGLF
+448 NKGAENFGQGLF
-460 DSDYSDE
+460 DSEYPNEKSNSD
-467 ISGSAGNF
+467 GSF
-475 AQPVHKSFTP
+475 AQPSYKSFTP

>member
-1 MVILREENM
+1 M
-10 GGLGISIVN
+10 GNLGISIV
-19 DDDSYVDSN
+19 DDETDYDSEVS
-28 EYDDDLRGN
+28 GGS

-52 AVNRMISRE
+52 AVNRMIFRE
-61 LSNVEFIVLNTDL
+61 LSNVDFIVLNTDL
-74 QALNR
+74 QALGR
-79 SRAPTRLAIGQ
+79 SKAPTKLAIGQ
-90 KVTKGLGAGGKPS
+90 KVTKGLGAGGKPEV
-103 IGEQAAEEDKE
+103 GEQAAEEDKE
-114 LITNTL
+114 LITNEL

-145 KIAKE
+145 RIAKE

-176 GLERLHEQVDSL
+176 GLIKLHEQVDSL
-188 IVIPNEQLFKNVDK
+188 IVIPNEQLFKNIDK

-271 INNPM
+271 IHNPM
-276 LEDSKIDGA
+276 LENSRIDGA

-292 CGSEEITLKEVGE
+292 CASEEITLSEVGE
-305 ICKIVTASADKEY
+305 ICKIVSASADKDY

-343 EKSQKEMK
+343 EDSGKIAVEQKE
-351 AVEEAPKIVEVE
+351 EEPETPPEPKV
-363 KPKKLPENV
+363 LPNDV
-372 VSASEFENILNS
+372 VGRSELDMLLHPRAGSNGAS
-384 VSRGQNSSMN
+384 
-394 NLGGDFISK
+394 LGGEFVASHTVSK
-403 KDLTNNAHSSPN
+403 EAESSEKKGSLV
-415 ARQNPNQN
+415 AGM
-423 FGQNRNGQSFAPNQ
+423 FDEDKASSVAGSF
-437 NGNNLQSGDKK
+437 
-448 AKTSENFGQGLF
+448 
-460 DSDYSDE
+460 
-467 ISGSAGNF
+467 
-475 AQPVHKSFTP
+475 VP
-485 PAGFVPNEADINQPA
+485 PAGFVPDQNDLMKPA
-500 IWRKPEFSRSIK
+500 IWNKSEYSRTIR
-512 LSDD
+512 LDD